1 MGSREQILKE
11 IWNAQDEAYELME
24 EYDSLP
30 HHYGEAILYQSEGEI
45 IDLIAIHPGVT
56 ITDLGNILKKTAS
69 ACSQIVRKLREKGWV
84 EQTRNRENNRVYNL
98 TLTEEGQKIYRDHR
112 AFEQNCQDITFQLLS
127 EFSEEELK
135 IHLQVQ
141 KKINEAYHGDVKR
154 SRERFTREK

>member
-1 MGSREQILKE
+1 MARNRQELLKKV
-11 IWNAQDEAYELME
+11 WDAQDEAYELMV

-30 HHYGEAILYQSEGEI
+30 HHYGEAILYQAEGEI

-98 TLTEEGQKIYRDHR
+98 TLTETGMQIYQGHQ
-112 AFEQNCQDITFQLLS
+112 AFTQNCRDITFELLGD
-127 EFSEEELK
+127 FSEEELETY
-135 IHLQVQ
+135 LRVQ
-141 KKINEAYHGDVKR
+141 EKLNEAYHGDVKR
-154 SRERFTREK
+154 SRERFIR

>member
-56 ITDLGNILKKTAS
+56 ITDLGNILRKTAS

-84 EQTRNRENNRVYNL
+84 EQTRNRENNRV
-98 TLTEEGQKIYRDHR
+98 
-112 AFEQNCQDITFQLLS
+112 
-127 EFSEEELK
+127 
-135 IHLQVQ
+135 
-141 KKINEAYHGDVKR
+141 
-154 SRERFTREK
+154 